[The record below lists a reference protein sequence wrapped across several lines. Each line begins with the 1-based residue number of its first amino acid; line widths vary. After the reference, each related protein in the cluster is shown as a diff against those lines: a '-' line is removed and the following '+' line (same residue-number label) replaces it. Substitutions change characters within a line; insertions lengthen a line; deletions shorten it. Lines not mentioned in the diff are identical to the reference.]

1 MSDKTQNKIEELTP
15 EQQAK
20 IPEYLERF
28 KQIGLSTKPTDRK
41 KAEEA
46 IKRSYAYLKLPE
58 PEIFWADDPFA
69 GAKMAAQ
76 FANGVEEPTGKQIAE
91 QAEHASYGS
100 FNAYWVAFYSFVGN
114 ELPVKRDE
122 LLDIVEDIV
131 NECGVY
137 WTFED
142 AVILTPKPTKITMK
156 EDKLHDTEDMALK
169 YESGAGLYV
178 INGELV
184 PSLLE
189 AKLDEV
195 LGSKES

>member
-1 MSDKTQNKIEELTP
+1 M
-15 EQQAK
+15 
-20 IPEYLERF
+20 
-28 KQIGLSTKPTDRK
+28 
-41 KAEEA
+41 
-46 IKRSYAYLKLPE
+46 
-58 PEIFWADDPFA
+58 
-69 GAKMAAQ
+69 
-76 FANGVEEPTGKQIAE
+76 
-91 QAEHASYGS
+91 
-100 FNAYWVAFYSFVGN
+100 
-114 ELPVKRDE
+114 PVKRDE